1 MFRRIR
7 DFIYDINDIFIAL
20 MIILVAVGIIVWR
33 STMIMSYPEY
43 LANKP
48 DNSITFDDP
57 KTAGNVSV
65 VIPGGSQNEADN
77 AGGNSGENDDQTKGG
92 SEGGEDQQ
100 PSGGGQNGQGTEDG
114 TTEQVVRA
122 KITIEFGF
130 RGNWYT
136 VADRIIETGVLK
148 QEDRDAFFNT
158 ANENSKYRTGLKV
171 GTFEISSDMTYE
183 QMIRV
188 LCNLD

>member
-48 DNSITFDDP
+48 DKTVTLDDP
-57 KTAGNVSV
+57 AVTGNVSV

-77 AGGNSGENDDQTKGG
+77 SAENSGEGTAEEN
-92 SEGGEDQQ
+92 SGEELAGQ
-100 PSGGGQNGQGTEDG
+100 GGQSTEEGTQEPA
-114 TTEQVVRA
+114 VIA
-122 KITIEFGF
+122 NITIEFGF
-130 RGNWYT
+130 RGSWYT
-136 VADRIIETGVLK
+136 VADRIIEAGILK
-148 QEDRDAFFNT
+148 TEDRDAFFNT
-158 ANENSKYRTGLKV
+158 ANDNAKYRTGLKV
-171 GTFEISSDMTYE
+171 GTFTLSSDMTYE

>member
-48 DNSITFDDP
+48 DKTVTLDDP
-57 KTAGNVSV
+57 AVSGNVSV

-77 AGGNSGENDDQTKGG
+77 SAENSGEGTAEEN
-92 SEGGEDQQ
+92 SGEEPAGQ
-100 PSGGGQNGQGTEDG
+100 GGQSTEEGTQKPLVSITLIVNRGDTWNVIVDRLIAADLVEEGDRRTFIGGVEKLGLSEKGKPGQYNLSNEMSY
-114 TTEQVVRA
+114 EEMI
-122 KITIEFGF
+122 KTICH
-130 RGNWYT
+130 
-136 VADRIIETGVLK
+136 V
-148 QEDRDAFFNT
+148 Q
-158 ANENSKYRTGLKV
+158 
-171 GTFEISSDMTYE
+171 
-183 QMIRV
+183 
-188 LCNLD
+188 